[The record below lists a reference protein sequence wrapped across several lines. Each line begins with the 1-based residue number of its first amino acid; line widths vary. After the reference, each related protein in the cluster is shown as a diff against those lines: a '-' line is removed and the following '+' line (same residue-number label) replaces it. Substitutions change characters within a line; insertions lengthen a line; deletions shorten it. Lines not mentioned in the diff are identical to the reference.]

1 MEPEYDEQGNIPGPT
16 NDSPI
21 HPSEQGLINA
31 KKLAWEGF
39 KWAVPGGSVADVF
52 FDQDKR
58 GDLKFSQQPQVHQLA
73 HPAIQLVAQKAG
85 SEFFN
90 TTITPHRPLPST
102 GAITKNKPVDEKTG
116 ADILDKIFKWNRFSN
131 NTITERER
139 LLKAGEGRNDP
150 TVYIPP
156 NEVEEMGLNQPL
168 QSTVRQ
174 GPNEPDDVYTTRY
187 WNTKFDELG
196 IPEGVRFSLREMLD
210 SDHLTKAQRRNI
222 KSGISNPNYTFKDYK
237 VMRTVLVNDF
247 LDGLEDFEIDAS
259 TIEIH
264 HISSL
269 RHVSQLFE
277 GLERSEWPEMLA
289 EIYNAGLATGNDP
302 DNLMAMQAKAHRSG
316 SSGNIDSVHRYLDNE
331 LGKYNEQITGDF
343 GDEIRD
349 LKVEDRIPFIKR
361 YAEIR
366 QSSVRVANHA
376 IRQVLDETALNQEG
390 GIDALLDNIVLSKD
404 QLNYVQSKI
413 SEHIELQ
420 LTQPNWEALSD
431 SITGDISAAEA
442 LRGRGL
448 TPSGPTQDQL
458 FDLGK
463 TDTNSL
469 KINKNQ
475 QKYFNDPDVTQP
487 K

>member
-1 MEPEYDEQGNIPGPT
+1 MPDHYNEKGNVPGPGPGSLKNFEIPKWQSEEDKAVLNKENYWIDELREGT
-16 NDSPI
+16 LDVGKQILDTLKYGGAVKGLGIKPPI
-21 HPSEQGLINA
+21 RPSLNPSSHKTIN
-31 KKLAWEGF
+31 
-39 KWAVPGGSVADVF
+39 
-52 FDQDKR
+52 
-58 GDLKFSQQPQVHQLA
+58 
-73 HPAIQLVAQKAG
+73 
-85 SEFFN
+85 
-90 TTITPHRPLPST
+90 ITPKGVNTKQGSQIIKDAFNWKRFHSNS
-102 GAITKNKPVDEKTG
+102 ITQ
-116 ADILDKIFKWNRFSN
+116 
-131 NTITERER
+131 RES
-139 LLKAGEGRNDP
+139 LLKAGTGRNDP
-150 TVYIPP
+150 TVFIPP
-156 NEVEEMGLNQPL
+156 NEVAEMGLNQPL
-168 QSTVRQ
+168 QSTVQPRK
-174 GPNEPDDVYTTRY
+174 GESKRDYTTRY

-196 IPEGVRFSLREMLD
+196 IPEDVRFNLREMLD

-237 VMRTVLVNDF
+237 EMRTVLVDDF
-247 LDGLEDFEIDAS
+247 LDGLEDFGIDPS

-277 GLERSEWPEMLA
+277 GLERSQWPQMLN

-316 SSGNIDSVHRYLDNE
+316 SSSNIDSVHRYLDNE

-343 GDEIRD
+343 GDEIRE
-349 LKVEDRIPFIKR
+349 LSVEERIPFIKR

-366 QSSVRVANHA
+366 QSSVQVANNA
-376 IRQVLDETALNQEG
+376 IRQVLDEAALNQEG
-390 GIDALLDNIVLSKD
+390 GMDALLDNIVLSKD
-404 QLNYVQSKI
+404 QLNYVQSEI
-413 SEHIELQ
+413 SKHIELQ
-420 LTQPNWEALSD
+420 LTRPNWEALSD

-448 TPSGPTQDQL
+448 TTSGPTQDQL

-469 KINKNQ
+469 KIDKNQ

-487 K
+487 KK

>member
-21 HPSEQGLINA
+21 HSSEQGLINA

-39 KWAVPGGSVADVF
+39 KWAVPGGSIADVF

-58 GDLKFSQQPQVHQLA
+58 GDLKFTQQPQVHQLA

-90 TTITPHRPLPST
+90 TRITPHRPLPST

-116 ADILDKIFKWNRFSN
+116 ADILDKIFKWKRFSN

-150 TVYIPP
+150 TVYISPD
-156 NEVEEMGLNQPL
+156 EVAEMGLNEPL
-168 QSTVRQ
+168 QSTIRQ
-174 GPNEPDDVYTTRY
+174 GAGESKRDYTTRY

-196 IPEGVRFSLREMLD
+196 IPEDVRFNLREMLD

-237 VMRTVLVNDF
+237 EMRTVLVDDF
-247 LDGLEDFEIDAS
+247 LDGLEDFGIDPS

-277 GLERSEWPEMLA
+277 GLERSQWPQMLN

-302 DNLMAMQAKAHRSG
+302 DNLMPMQAKAHRSG
-316 SSGNIDSVHRYLDNE
+316 SSSNVDSVHQYLDNE
-331 LGKYNEQITGDF
+331 LGKYNERITGDF
-343 GDEIRD
+343 GDEIRE
-349 LKVEDRIPFIKR
+349 LSVEERIPFIKR

-366 QSSVRVANHA
+366 QSSLQVANNA
-376 IRQVLDETALNQEG
+376 IRQVLDETALNREG
-390 GIDALLDNIVLSKD
+390 GMDALLDNIVLSKD
-404 QLNYVQSKI
+404 QLNYVQSEI
-413 SEHIELQ
+413 SKHIELQ
-420 LTQPNWEALSD
+420 LTRPNWEALSD
-431 SITGDISAAEA
+431 SITDDISAAEA
-442 LRGRGL
+442 LKGRGL
-448 TPSGPTQDQL
+448 SPSGPTQDQL

-463 TDTNSL
+463 KES
-469 KINKNQ
+469 NKKNN
-475 QKYFNDPDVTQP
+475 KGPSGPGAYWDIESE
-487 K
+487 